1 MAGAT
6 KISIINLNDQYI
18 EPFIIAENST
28 AFSQPSFFFKE
39 EDYGLSIHFT
49 IKRTIDS
56 DNVRLNWCRMP
67 FKPDFIE
74 ILKRYS
80 RLPFTNTQE
89 ALKLKRLE
97 EAASQK
103 GAQMIL
109 DEN

>member
-1 MAGAT
+1 M
-6 KISIINLNDQYI
+6 
-18 EPFIIAENST
+18 
-28 AFSQPSFFFKE
+28 
-39 EDYGLSIHFT
+39 EDYGLSIHFS
-49 IKRTIDS
+49 IKRVIDEE
-56 DNVRLNWCRMP
+56 NVRLNWCMMP
-67 FKPDFIE
+67 LKPDFIQ

-97 EAASQK
+97 EAATEK

>member
-1 MAGAT
+1 
-6 KISIINLNDQYI
+6 
-18 EPFIIAENST
+18 
-28 AFSQPSFFFKE
+28 
-39 EDYGLSIHFT
+39 
-49 IKRTIDS
+49 
-56 DNVRLNWCRMP
+56 MP